1 MKAIDLTEQGK
12 TILHRIAEISAN
24 NGHYDGATVL
34 AGRLIKPGSNT
45 EARAVVPDDTY
56 RHMLKGYY
64 LRLAL
69 QEEHPPA
76 HRQIPLHYAPSNG
89 LIVVVKTLLISLAT
103 IQLWEIVHACTVYTS
118 S

>member
-1 MKAIDLTEQGK
+1 MSDLCAGRAYDVDEADAQK
-12 TILHRIAEISAN
+12 RLDQALLRAASHSAN

-56 RHMLKGYY
+56 RHMLEGYY

-103 IQLWEIVHACTVYTS
+103 I
-118 S
+118 